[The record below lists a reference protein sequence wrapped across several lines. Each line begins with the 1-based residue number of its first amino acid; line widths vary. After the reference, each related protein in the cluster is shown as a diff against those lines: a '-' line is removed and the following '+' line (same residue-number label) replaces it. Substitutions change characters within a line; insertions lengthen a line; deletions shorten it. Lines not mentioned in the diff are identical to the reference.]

1 MCNIQ
6 RLSSGQ
12 TNSVVI
18 NTQEMK
24 SNSKEEVSRFTYQ
37 FDLERKITSRTPKW
51 LCGRRR
57 EKGRENQSKSF
68 LESCL

>member
-1 MCNIQ
+1 M
-6 RLSSGQ
+6 SGQ

-24 SNSKEEVSRFTYQ
+24 SNIKEEMSRFTYQ

-57 EKGRENQSKSF
+57 EI
-68 LESCL
+68 

>member
-1 MCNIQ
+1 
-6 RLSSGQ
+6 
-12 TNSVVI
+12 
-18 NTQEMK
+18 MK

-57 EKGRENQSKSF
+57 EKNERKPKQKLS
-68 LESCL
+68 